1 MAKINLLT
9 LHYSDNNGAVLQTY
23 ATCEILRRLGHEVTL
38 INLQDRSV
46 YKRYFQ
52 QKYHIK
58 LIPRYVRFAKF
69 TRKHYARQ
77 TSRMFEINTKLL
89 PKCDYTVCGS
99 DQIWNPDIVFKIQ
112 KNTYFLDFVND
123 GSKKI
128 ALASSFGKAK
138 WEADENETNLVRNLL
153 QDFSAISVRE
163 ASGVDIC
170 RDTFGV
176 DAVSV
181 VDPTLA
187 LNDFSG
193 IIDSEPNIKDEI
205 RFFLFKQTYSVQV
218 IDYLIE
224 KTGLVGRNIGY
235 EKAVLAKYQN
245 LNFRKQTPKEWLEGI
260 RDSRIFLSDSFHG
273 IACSII
279 LHKQFIALCADVKKF
294 ERISSLLKMFGLE
307 NRIVYNFDDVKER
320 FDELMQ
326 PIDYRPVDALLEQ
339 KQMEYFDFV
348 RKNIN

>member
-52 QKYHIK
+52 QKYHIR
-58 LIPRYVRFAKF
+58 LIPRYLKFIRFCKKYYAK
-69 TRKHYARQ
+69 Q
-77 TSRMFEINTKLL
+77 TKRMFEINTKLL
-89 PKCDYTVCGS
+89 PKCDYTICGS
-99 DQIWNPDIVFKIQ
+99 DQIWNPDIVYKLQ
-112 KNTYFLDFVND
+112 KNTYFLDFVSD
-123 GSKKI
+123 GSKKV

-138 WEADENETNLVRNLL
+138 WEASDEETKIVKNLL
-153 QDFSAISVRE
+153 NDFSAISVRE
-163 ASGVDIC
+163 KSGVDIC
-170 RDTFGV
+170 KDVFGV
-176 DAVSV
+176 EAVSV

-193 IIDSEPNIKDEI
+193 MIDPKPNVKDEI
-205 RFFLFKQTYSVQV
+205 RFFLFKQTYSVEV

-224 KTGLVGRNIGY
+224 KTGMSGRNIGY
-235 EKAVLAKYQN
+235 EIAALSKYEN
-245 LNFRKQTPKEWLEGI
+245 LNYRKQTPKEWLEGI
-260 RDSRIFLSDSFHG
+260 RDSEIFLSDSFHG
-273 IACSII
+273 IACSIV

-307 NRIVYNFDDVKER
+307 DRIVFSLDDIKARYN
-320 FDELMQ
+320 ELMK
-326 PIDYRPVDALLEQ
+326 PIDYDTVDVLLKA
-339 KQMEYFDFV
+339 KQAEYFDFV
-348 RKNIN
+348 RKNIK